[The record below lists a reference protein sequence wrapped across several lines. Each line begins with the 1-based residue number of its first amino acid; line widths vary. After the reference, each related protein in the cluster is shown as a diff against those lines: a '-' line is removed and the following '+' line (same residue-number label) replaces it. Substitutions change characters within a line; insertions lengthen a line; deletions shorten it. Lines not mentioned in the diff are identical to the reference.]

1 MSVRRCNVSV
11 GPVEVLVVKFPGNGF
26 SGEIAPALAELVE
39 AGLIR
44 IFDIL
49 FASKGEDGV
58 LTVKEIAEL
67 DDDVYAAFDPLV
79 GEVSGLLTPD
89 DIRQLT
95 STMESNSSAGLMLFE
110 NVWATRFRDAVV
122 NAQGELLLHE
132 RVPRAVIEE
141 LLAARTMSPV

>member
-1 MSVRRCNVSV
+1 MSI
-11 GPVEVLVVKFPGNGF
+11 GPVEVLVIKFPGNTF

-67 DDDVYAAFDPLV
+67 DDEVYAAFDPLV

-95 STMESNSSAGLMLFE
+95 STMENNSSAGLMLFE
-110 NVWATRFRDAVV
+110 NAWATRFRDAVV
-122 NAQGELLLHE
+122 KANGEVLLNE
-132 RVPRAVIEE
+132 RVPRAVIDE
-141 LLAARTMSPV
+141 LLATRAVSAV